1 MSAPQL
7 PGITPL
13 PATLKAAANSA
24 LSRGWMDT
32 EEKGSGQQQ
41 KTGCKGK
48 RICFQNLFG
57 LWPSESTLS
66 PLRFECEHIFFWLGL
81 GWGTQKEVFRR
92 GWTKGPVT
100 IHILIIWRLH
110 LLLRGRHDSF
120 TIAGAVAFLQHAWP
134 SCLNNT
140 GSVLRHHAAV
150 KYWLNTRVWPERR
163 ESFPSLLFK
172 TI

>member
-32 EEKGSGQQQ
+32 GGEGEWTAA

-66 PLRFECEHIFFWLGL
+66 PLHFECKHIFFDWVWVERLRVGCLG
-81 GWGTQKEVFRR
+81 GGGRW
-92 GWTKGPVT
+92 GPVT

-140 GSVLRHHAAV
+140 GSVLRHHTAV
-150 KYWLNTRVWPERR
+150 KYWLNTRVRPQLQ
-163 ESFPSLLFK
+163 ESFLNRLFK
-172 TI
+172 II